1 MNLQPHSVLVI
12 GCGSIGERHL
22 RCFQATT
29 RANVTA
35 CESNPALL
43 STMAKRYGV
52 PTAPDWEAALA
63 CGGHTVAIICTPAP
77 LHVPMSRRALELGV
91 HVLVEK
97 PLSHSLAGIDE
108 LVALGRSAPGHAAV
122 AYVLHV
128 NPALSAAREFI
139 RDGGIGRVRQASF
152 VSGQPFHKL
161 RPGYDRSYYRDHKM
175 GGGAIQDALTHSAN
189 WTESV
194 LGPTDSLLCDA
205 AHLAV
210 PNVEVEDT
218 VHIAARNG
226 EVLVSYALNQFQVPN
241 ESVMQFNSE
250 RGSVRIEPGRHRWGV
265 LLEGLPEWNWTDLE
279 PGDRDMLFIAQANA
293 FLDQVEGKPRRLCT
307 IEAAAHTVRFNL
319 AALASAQSGRRVS
332 CCDV

>member
-1 MNLQPHSVLVI
+1 M
-12 GCGSIGERHL
+12 
-22 RCFQATT
+22 AT
-29 RANVTA
+29 
-35 CESNPALL
+35 
-43 STMAKRYGV
+43 RYGV
-52 PTAPDWEAALA
+52 PSAAGWEAALDS
-63 CGGHTVAIICTPAP
+63 GGHTIAIICTPAP
-77 LHVPMSRRALELGV
+77 LHVPIARRALELGV

-97 PLSHSLAGIDE
+97 PLSHSLEGIDE
-108 LVALGRSAPGHAAV
+108 LVALSRSNKAHAAV

-128 NPALSAAREFI
+128 NPALSAARDFI
-139 RDGGIGRVRQASF
+139 QDGGIGRVRQASF
-152 VSGQPFHKL
+152 VSGQPFHRL
-161 RPGYDRSYYRDHKM
+161 RPGYDSSYYREHKT

-189 WTESV
+189 YIESV

-210 PNVEVEDT
+210 PNVDVEDT

-226 EVLVSYALNQFQVPN
+226 DVLVSYALNQFQVPN

-265 LLEGLPEWNWTDLE
+265 LLDGQAAWEWTDMGS
-279 PGDRDMLFIAQANA
+279 GDRDTLFIAQANA

-307 IEAAAHTVRFNL
+307 IEAAAHTLRFNL

-332 CCDV
+332 CRDV